1 MPLNLSDEKVTPVK
15 IVKHLKLSVGDILEF
30 LKKEYPDENITRNTK
45 LDTEKQNKIFK
56 RFEKEQK
63 EKEKAHGKLD
73 ELSKATSIT
82 FKEVTQKREQEE
94 EIKKQ
99 EEERKKQEEEE
110 RKRLKEAQRIE
121 AEKALQQ
128 EIIMKGIEDKRREE
142 EAKKQREIDKAIEKR
157 KEIIKTEKKRKSD
170 AKKNITEKKQRT
182 IDRQKN
188 T

>member
-99 EEERKKQEEEE
+99 EEERKS
-110 RKRLKEAQRIE
+110 RKKKKGSDLRKPRELKL
-121 AEKALQQ
+121 KKLCS
-128 EIIMKGIEDKRREE
+128 KR
-142 EAKKQREIDKAIEKR
+142 
-157 KEIIKTEKKRKSD
+157 SS
-170 AKKNITEKKQRT
+170 
-182 IDRQKN
+182 
-188 T
+188 